1 MKKIGIIGASG
12 FTGLELIRKLL
23 KRNDIEICVLN
34 SRSLSGE
41 RVQDAFPEF
50 TNAGDLAFT
59 DYSLE
64 QIENMHLD
72 LVFLAME
79 NGMAM
84 EIVPQLSCKII
95 DLSADFRFDDLEKWE
110 KVYGMKHTAP
120 DIERVY
126 GLPEFFAEK
135 IKNARVVAN
144 PGCFATASLLA
155 VYPLRELRGLERIVL
170 DGKTGVSGAGRKN
183 SLVNNYNF
191 LSENIIPYKIINHRH
206 ESEIAQFLP
215 NIPISFTPHI
225 VPMIRGML
233 VTAHVFFDLQNI
245 PKQEEIIKL
254 FEEFYSDS
262 CSVKILQNSL
272 PEPRMVRENN
282 VCFLGGFDIDENGR
296 LVIISAIDNLGKGA
310 SLQAIQNM
318 DLMLS

>member
-12 FTGLELIRKLL
+12 FTGLELLRELL
-23 KRNDIEICVLN
+23 KRSDIEICVLN

-59 DYSLE
+59 DYSLA
-64 QIENMHLD
+64 QIENIHLD

-84 EIVPQLSCKII
+84 EIAPQLSCKII
-95 DLSADFRFDDLEKWE
+95 DLSADFRFQDLKKWE
-110 KVYGMKHTAP
+110 RVYGMKHAAL
-120 DIERVY
+120 DIERIY

-155 VYPLRELRGLERIVL
+155 VYPLRAMGGLERIVL

-206 ESEIAQFLP
+206 ESEVAQFLP
-215 NIPISFTPHI
+215 HIPVSFTPHV

-233 VTAHVFFDLQNI
+233 ITVHVFFNPQEI
-245 PKQEEIIKL
+245 PKQEEIINL
-254 FEEFYSDS
+254 FEEFYSES
-262 CSVKILQNSL
+262 PFVKILKDAL
-272 PEPRMVRENN
+272 PEPRMVRETNK
-282 VCFLGGFDIDENGR
+282 CFLGGFDIDEKGR

-318 DLMLS
+318 ELMLS